1 MRTNLGYPKPGIQ
14 TCEEV
19 PVAKRTV
26 NKAEKIRETF
36 AELGHDARPKD
47 VIAAL
52 AKQHIK
58 VAPAQVSN
66 LKAKLG
72 SPKRGGKKA
81 TDGLSLESLLAAK
94 KLVDAMGIERAM
106 EAIAALAKLTG

>member
-1 MRTNLGYPKPGIQ
+1 M
-14 TCEEV
+14 
-19 PVAKRTV
+19 AKRSV
-26 NKAEKIRETF
+26 NKAEKIREAF
-36 AELGHDARPKD
+36 AELGKDARPKD

-72 SPKRGGKKA
+72 SPKRGKKA
-81 TDGLSLESLLAAK
+81 TGGNNGLSLDSLLAAK
-94 KLVDAMGIERAM
+94 KLVDTLGIERAK
-106 EAIAALAKLTG
+106 EAIDALAKLTG